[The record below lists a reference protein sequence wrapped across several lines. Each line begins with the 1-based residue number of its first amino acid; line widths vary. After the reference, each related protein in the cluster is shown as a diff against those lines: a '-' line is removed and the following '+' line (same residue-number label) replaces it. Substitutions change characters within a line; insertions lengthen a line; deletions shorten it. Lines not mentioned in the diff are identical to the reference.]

1 MNWNNLENI
10 AALEQVKKDSE
21 SQTVMIFKHS
31 TSCAISN
38 MAINRLERSWQ
49 PAEVPGL
56 KPYYL
61 DLLRYREISN
71 KIAEVFE
78 VPHESPQVIVI
89 KNGKSVYNT
98 SHMGINYQDIKTL
111 VQR

>member
-1 MNWNNLENI
+1 MHWNNLEDI
-10 AALEQVKKDSE
+10 ATLDQVKKDSQ
-21 SQTVMIFKHS
+21 SQPVMIFKHS

-38 MAINRLERSWQ
+38 MAIHRLERSWQ
-49 PAEVPGL
+49 PSEVPGL

-71 KIAEVFE
+71 KIAEIFG
-78 VPHESPQVIVI
+78 VPHESPQVILI

-98 SHMGINYQDIKTL
+98 SHMGINFQDIKAL
-111 VQR
+111 VQS